1 MTKLPSMLTEQH
13 KRQSIVSG
21 KIIPLDSQKKI
32 EWCKKDKDCSK
43 LAEALYFEA
52 RSESDEGV
60 VAVAQVILNRASYP
74 KRWKHTVREVIQ
86 EKWQFSYLW
95 DGSVKR
101 GMKNKVQA
109 ERMAIIAADVLH
121 GRIAA
126 PEWSKNVFFYHTKR
140 VSPFWKSK
148 KKVVA
153 TVGEHV
159 FYTF

>member
-1 MTKLPSMLTEQH
+1 M
-13 KRQSIVSG
+13 SG

-52 RSESDEGV
+52 RSEPDEGV

-95 DGSVKR
+95 DGSVNR
-101 GMKNKVQA
+101 GMKNKAQA

-121 GRIAA
+121 GRIAT
-126 PEWSKNVFFYHTKR
+126 PKWSKNVFFYHTKS

-148 KKVVA
+148 KKAVA

>member
-1 MTKLPSMLTEQH
+1 M
-13 KRQSIVSG
+13 SG

-52 RSESDEGV
+52 RSEPDEGV

-101 GMKNKVQA
+101 GMKNKAQA
-109 ERMAIIAADVLH
+109 ERMTIIAADVLH
-121 GRIAA
+121 GRIVA

-140 VSPFWKSK
+140 VSPFWQSK

>member
-1 MTKLPSMLTEQH
+1 M
-13 KRQSIVSG
+13 SG

-43 LAEALYFEA
+43 LAEALYHEA

-60 VAVAQVILNRASYP
+60 VAVAQVILNRSSHP
-74 KRWKHTVREVIQ
+74 KRWKHTVRGVIE

-101 GMKNKVQA
+101 GMKNKAQV
-109 ERMAIIAADVLH
+109 ERMTIIAYDAIH
-121 GRIAA
+121 GNIKSSLVKDAL
-126 PEWSKNVFFYHTKR
+126 FYHTVGMKKYPR
-140 VSPFWKSK
+140 WSK
-148 KKVVA
+148 KKKLIA